1 MAMPTAAMST
11 PTAREVA
18 QRTKSSR
25 EEKLADMRG
34 GVIAYAASA
43 QPETRA
49 AMTPGFPATH
59 TATATAPR
67 SGA

>member
-1 MAMPTAAMST
+1 MST

-25 EEKLADMRG
+25 EAKLADMRG

-43 QPETRA
+43 QPETTA
-49 AMTPGFPATH
+49 AMTPGLPATH